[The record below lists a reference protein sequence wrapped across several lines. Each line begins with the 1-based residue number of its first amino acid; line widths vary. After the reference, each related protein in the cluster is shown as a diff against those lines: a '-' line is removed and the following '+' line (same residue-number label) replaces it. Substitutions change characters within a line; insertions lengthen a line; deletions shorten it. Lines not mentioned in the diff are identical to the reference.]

1 MNSLFRTLS
10 SSAALAGLLVLAGC
24 GDEPKPAETKVE
36 KKKGPVIP
44 EGPIT
49 ALTAYYEMYKVAR
62 NDAPDIQTASLVGN
76 DVEGTK
82 SGEGKY
88 PMWTAVFVSA
98 SKQQAITY
106 VYSTVESGRTLRGL
120 NSGGTMRWAGAN
132 RDAEPFSNSD
142 ISIDSDAAYK
152 AAFEKAGDWTKKNPE
167 KGLTTFALGQSSR
180 FPAPTW
186 YIVWGNAK
194 TGGFAV
200 FVNASTGKVLTK

>member
-1 MNSLFRTLS
+1 M
-10 SSAALAGLLVLAGC
+10 
-24 GDEPKPAETKVE
+24 E

-44 EGPIT
+44 TGPIT
-49 ALTAYYEMYKVAR
+49 AMTAYYEMYKVAR
-62 NDAPDIQTASLVGN
+62 NDAPDIQTASLTGN

-82 SGEGKY
+82 SEEGKY

-98 SKQQAITY
+98 SKGQAYTY
-106 VYSTVESGRTLRGL
+106 TYTTVESGRSLRGI

-142 ISIDSDAAYK
+142 FSIDSDAAYK
-152 AAFEKAGDWTKKNPE
+152 AAFEKAGDWTKKNADKPI
-167 KGLTTFALGQSSR
+167 TTFALGQTSR
-180 FPAPTW
+180 FAAPTW

-200 FVNASTGKVLTK
+200 FVNAATGKVLNK